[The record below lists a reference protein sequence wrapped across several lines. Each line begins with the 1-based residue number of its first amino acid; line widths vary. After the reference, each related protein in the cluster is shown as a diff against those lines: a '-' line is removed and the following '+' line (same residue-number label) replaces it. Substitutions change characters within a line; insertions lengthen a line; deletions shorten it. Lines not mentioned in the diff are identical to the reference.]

1 MVSKKSV
8 TTKRLELLADV
19 AESYYIQGKTQASIS
34 DEVGVTRS
42 MVSRLLTEARNEGVV
57 EISIIRPIITD
68 DQIADQ
74 IMQRFGI
81 QNAVIFEN
89 KPQHASSNKTLGQIT
104 ATTLKKY
111 ISPNMTIGIIF
122 GKAVRDTI
130 RAFEKGKP
138 LNIKVLQLFGAVDS
152 TSSSYDVREL
162 VRELANKMGGTPY
175 YINAPFIMK
184 NPDTAREL
192 RENIAN
198 KSVFN
203 LIHDCQYILAGIG
216 SIHKQHS
223 TFYQAGF
230 LNDEDLR
237 ILQQQNA
244 VGGMGCYHFDI
255 HGNIVGQEIENRIV
269 GITHEAILNNNI
281 ATIVTA
287 RGENKVTP
295 ILGALRTNMVH
306 TLITDLETAKSVLS
320 LDETLH

>member
-1 MVSKKSV
+1 
-8 TTKRLELLADV
+8 
-19 AESYYIQGKTQASIS
+19 
-34 DEVGVTRS
+34 
-42 MVSRLLTEARNEGVV
+42 
-57 EISIIRPIITD
+57 
-68 DQIADQ
+68 
-74 IMQRFGI
+74 
-81 QNAVIFEN
+81 
-89 KPQHASSNKTLGQIT
+89 
-104 ATTLKKY
+104 
-111 ISPNMTIGIIF
+111 
-122 GKAVRDTI
+122 
-130 RAFEKGKP
+130 
-138 LNIKVLQLFGAVDS
+138 
-152 TSSSYDVREL
+152 
-162 VRELANKMGGTPY
+162 MGGTPY

-244 VGGMGCYHFDI
+244 VGGMGGYHFDI

>member
-1 MVSKKSV
+1 
-8 TTKRLELLADV
+8 
-19 AESYYIQGKTQASIS
+19 
-34 DEVGVTRS
+34 

-81 QNAVIFEN
+81 RNAVIFEN

-130 RAFEKGKP
+130 RAFEKDKP

-198 KSVFN
+198 KGVFN

-244 VGGMGCYHFDI
+244 VGGMGGYHFDI

>member
-57 EISIIRPIITD
+57 EISIIRPIVTD

-89 KPQHASSNKTLGQIT
+89 GHQHASSNKTLGQIT

-111 ISPNMTIGIIF
+111 VSPNMTIGIIF

-138 LNIKVLQLFGAVDS
+138 LNTKVLQLFGAVDS

-192 RENIAN
+192 RENNAN

-203 LIHDCQYILAGIG
+203 LINDCQYILAGIG

-244 VGGMGCYHFDI
+244 VGGMGGYHFDI

-269 GITHEAILNNNI
+269 GITRESILNNHI
-281 ATIVTA
+281 STIVTA
-287 RGENKVTP
+287 TGENKVIP
-295 ILGALRTNMVH
+295 ILGALRTKMVH

-320 LDETLH
+320 LDETLY